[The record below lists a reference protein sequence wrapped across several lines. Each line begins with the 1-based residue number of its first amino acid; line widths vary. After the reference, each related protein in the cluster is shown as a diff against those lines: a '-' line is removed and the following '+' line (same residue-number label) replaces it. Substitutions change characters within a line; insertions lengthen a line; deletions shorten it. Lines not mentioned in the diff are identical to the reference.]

1 LLPPRLSASFS
12 ASLRGVGFL
21 IYINA
26 HPVRLKHF
34 CVIKNKTMTN
44 NLSLLIMR
52 LALGSVIFAHGAQ
65 KLFGWFGGYGFE
77 GTMGY
82 FTGTQGLPYVVGLLV
97 ILGESLGAIALA
109 LGLFTRFM
117 AGSIFLIMLGAMV
130 LDHAQY
136 GFFMDWFRNQKGEGI
151 EFDILTFGLSFPL
164 MIMGAG
170 AYALDAFI
178 PKLPLFSVLRP
189 SKGSPRIL

>member
-1 LLPPRLSASFS
+1 MA
-12 ASLRGVGFL
+12 
-21 IYINA
+21 
-26 HPVRLKHF
+26 
-34 CVIKNKTMTN
+34 N

-52 LALGSVIFAHGAQ
+52 VTLGSVIFAHGAQ
-65 KLFGWFGGYGFE
+65 KLLGWFGGYGFE

-82 FTGTQGLPYVVGLLV
+82 FTGTQGLPYIVGLLV

-117 AGSIFLIMLGAMV
+117 AGSIFVIMVGALI

-151 EFDILTFGLSFPL
+151 EFDILTFGLAIPVVLS
-164 MIMGAG
+164 GAG
-170 AYALDAFI
+170 AYSIDAI
-178 PKLPLFSVLRP
+178 LR
-189 SKGSPRIL
+189 SKKVNGKQ

>member
-1 LLPPRLSASFS
+1 
-12 ASLRGVGFL
+12 
-21 IYINA
+21 
-26 HPVRLKHF
+26 
-34 CVIKNKTMTN
+34 
-44 NLSLLIMR
+44 MR

-82 FTGTQGLPYVVGLLV
+82 FTGTQGLPVLVGFLV
-97 ILGESLGAIALA
+97 ILGESLGAVALA
-109 LGLFTRFM
+109 LGLFTRLM
-117 AGSIFLIMLGAMV
+117 AASLFVIMLGAMV

-151 EFDILTFGLSFPL
+151 EFDILTFGLSSGI

-170 AYALDAFI
+170 AYSLDYFLLKKF
-178 PKLPLFSVLRP
+178 PRVRYSVFSIR
-189 SKGSPRIL
+189 

>member
-1 LLPPRLSASFS
+1 
-12 ASLRGVGFL
+12 
-21 IYINA
+21 
-26 HPVRLKHF
+26 
-34 CVIKNKTMTN
+34 MTN

-52 LALGSVIFAHGAQ
+52 VTLGGVIFAHGAQ
-65 KLFGWFGGYGFE
+65 KLLGWFGGYGFE

-82 FTGTQGLPYVVGLLV
+82 FTGTQGLPYIVGLLV

-117 AGSIFLIMLGAMV
+117 AGSIFVIMVGALI

-151 EFDILTFGLSFPL
+151 EFDILTFGLAIPILIS
-164 MIMGAG
+164 GAG
-170 AYALDAFI
+170 AYSLDKFLSK
-178 PKLPLFSVLRP
+178 KLPDPIPALL
-189 SKGSPRIL
+189 